1 MARYEAGKLALVISS
16 LNPSEIGRCVT
27 LTRRLYDGEYFMA
40 PDGSEYRCDNATAT
54 RQWLVS
60 GDVSIYLGSQF
71 SGVSVFAESE
81 LMLLDDGESIIQGE
95 FMGALV

>member
-1 MARYEAGKLALVISS
+1 
-16 LNPSEIGRCVT
+16 
-27 LTRRLYDGEYFMA
+27 MA

-54 RQWLVS
+54 RQWLVR
-60 GDVSIYLGSQF
+60 GDVSIYLGGQF

-95 FMGALV
+95 SMEALV